1 MNCWMATAKKEHIID
16 VKLLYRVMRF
26 VKPYKFIFF
35 VSILFSIS
43 LGLLSISRP
52 IIIEYTV
59 DHFIIGKDPEMLLKY
74 TLIMIGLL
82 LLESIFQF
90 LFMYAANWIGQSVI
104 KDIREQLYKK
114 ILSFRLKY
122 FDNSPIGALV
132 TRCVSDIETIAEIFS
147 HGVLVIF
154 SDLFKIVIIVVW
166 MFSSNV
172 MLSIISLSVFPLLI
186 LATKYFQ
193 RAMKSAF
200 EDERSAISKLN
211 TFVQEHITGM
221 KIVQIFNR
229 ESQELDNFKKTNA
242 TFRSATIKAI
252 WHFSIFLPVIE
263 IMSAIALGAMVWY
276 GGMDIL
282 SGGGVTLGLMMA
294 FILLINMLFR
304 PVRHLAD
311 RINVLQRGI
320 VASNRVF
327 KVLDTEEYVN
337 SDVDLMIHEVQG
349 HLKFDRIHFSY
360 IDEEPVLKDVNFEVE
375 AGQTLALV
383 GATGSGKSSI
393 INLILRFY
401 NVDSG
406 TILLD
411 GKDIMQ
417 YNVQSLRSHIA
428 LVLQDVFLFSDTIYK
443 NIVLDKEIPINEVR
457 DAAKAIG
464 LEDFIEQLPGGYQ
477 YNVRERGV
485 MLSAGQRQLIAFLR
499 AYVCNP
505 SVLILDEATSSV
517 DIQTEYLIK
526 QSINK
531 LTEGRTSIIIAHR
544 LATIQNAD
552 KILVMDQGRIVESG
566 NHSDLMEQKGYYS
579 RLFELQFSS

>member
-35 VSILFSIS
+35 VSIFFSIS

-229 ESQELDNFKKTNA
+229 ESKELDNFKKTNA

-383 GATGSGKSSI
+383 GATGAGKSSI

-566 NHSDLMEQKGYYS
+566 SHSDLMEQKGYYS

>member
-1 MNCWMATAKKEHIID
+1 MATIKKEHIID
-16 VKLLYRVMRF
+16 VKLLSRVMRF
-26 VKPYKFIFF
+26 VKPYKVVFF
-35 VSILFSIS
+35 VSIFFSIS
-43 LGLLSISRP
+43 LGILSVSRP

-59 DHFIIGKDPEMLLKY
+59 DHFIIGSDPEMLLKY

-82 LLESIFQF
+82 LLESIMQF

-104 KDIREQLYKK
+104 KDIREQLYKN

-122 FDNSPIGALV
+122 FDNTPIGALV

-172 MLSIISLSVFPLLI
+172 MLSIISLSVFPFLI

-211 TFVQEHITGM
+211 TFVQEHISGM
-221 KIVQIFNR
+221 KIVQVFNQ
-229 ESQELDNFKKTNA
+229 ESQELDKFRKTNA
-242 TFRSATIKAI
+242 TFKSATIKAI

-276 GGMDIL
+276 GGMDML
-282 SGGGVTLGLMMA
+282 SEGGVTLGLMMA

-327 KVLDTEEYVN
+327 KVLDTNEFVN
-337 SDVDLMIHEVQG
+337 SDGDIMIHEVQG

-360 IDEEPVLKDVNFEVE
+360 IDEEPVLNDINFEVK

-406 TILLD
+406 TISLD

-417 YNVQSLRSHIA
+417 YNIQSLRSHIA

-443 NIVLDKEIPINEVR
+443 NIVLDKEIPIKEVR
-457 DAAKAIG
+457 HAAKAIG
-464 LEDFIEQLPGGYQ
+464 LEDFIEQLPGGYH

-517 DIQTEYLIK
+517 DIQTEDLIK
-526 QSINK
+526 QSISK
-531 LTEGRTSIIIAHR
+531 LTDGRTSIIIAHR

-566 NHSDLMEQKGYYS
+566 THLDLLEQKGYYS

>member
-1 MNCWMATAKKEHIID
+1 MATAKKEHIID

-35 VSILFSIS
+35 VSIFFSIS

-221 KIVQIFNR
+221 KIVQIFNQ

-383 GATGSGKSSI
+383 GATGAGKSSI

-566 NHSDLMEQKGYYS
+566 SHSDLMEQKGYYS

>member
-35 VSILFSIS
+35 VSIFFSIS

-327 KVLDTEEYVN
+327 KVLDTEEYAN

>member
-1 MNCWMATAKKEHIID
+1 MAFRQKENIID
-16 VKLLYRVMRF
+16 FKLLRRVMRF
-26 VKPYKFIFF
+26 VKPYKAIFF
-35 VSILFSIS
+35 LSIFFSVF
-43 LGLLSISRP
+43 LGLLSIARP

-59 DHFIIGKDPEMLLKY
+59 DHFIIGRDAEMLLKY

-82 LLESIFQF
+82 VLESVFQF
-90 LFMYAANWIGQSVI
+90 LFMYVANWIGQSVI
-104 KDIREQLYKK
+104 KDIRDQLYKK

-122 FDNSPIGALV
+122 FDHTPIGALV
-132 TRCVSDIETIAEIFS
+132 TRSVSDIEAIAEIFS
-147 HGVLVIF
+147 QGVLVIF
-154 SDLFKIVIIVVW
+154 SDIFKIIIIVLW
-166 MFSSNV
+166 MFYSDA
-172 MLSIISLSVFPLLI
+172 MLSLISLSVFPLLV

-211 TFVQEHITGM
+211 TFVQEHISGM
-221 KIVQIFNR
+221 KIVQIFNQ
-229 ESQELDNFKKTNA
+229 EQQELDNFKKVNA
-242 TFRSATIKAI
+242 TFRIATIKAI
-252 WHFSIFLPVIE
+252 WYFSIFLPVIE
-263 IMSAIALGAMVWY
+263 IMSAIALGTMVWY
-276 GGMDIL
+276 GGMDML
-282 SGGGVTLGLMMA
+282 SGGKVTLGLMMS

-327 KVLDTEEYVN
+327 KVLDTDSYVHSN
-337 SDVDLMIHEVQG
+337 GDLKLNQVYG
-349 HLKFDRIHFSY
+349 HVKFVEINFSY
-360 IDEEPVLKDVNFEVE
+360 VIEEPVLKDINFEVE
-375 AGQTLALV
+375 AGQKLALV
-383 GATGSGKSSI
+383 GATGAGKSSI
-393 INLILRFY
+393 INLLLRFY
-401 NVDSG
+401 NIDSG

-411 GKDIMQ
+411 GKDITK
-417 YNVQSLRSHIA
+417 YDIQSLRSHLA

-443 NIVLDKEIPINEVR
+443 NIVLDKAIPIELVQ

-464 LEDFIEQLPGGYQ
+464 LEQFIEQLPGGYQ

-517 DIQTEYLIK
+517 DTQTENLIQK
-526 QSINK
+526 SINK

-544 LATIQNAD
+544 LTTIKNAD

-566 NHSDLMEQKGYYS
+566 THLDLLKQKGYYN
-579 RLFELQFSS
+579 RLFELQFRS

>member
-1 MNCWMATAKKEHIID
+1 MTFVTVSSKKENIID
-16 VKLLYRVMRF
+16 IKLLRRVMRF
-26 VKPYKFIFF
+26 VKPYKAIFF
-35 VSILFSIS
+35 LSVFFSVF
-43 LGLLSISRP
+43 LGLLSIARP
-52 IIIEYTV
+52 IIIQYTV
-59 DHFIIGKDPEMLLKY
+59 DHFIIGRDAEMLLHY

-82 LLESIFQF
+82 VLESVFQF

-104 KDIREQLYKK
+104 RDIRNQLYKK

-122 FDNSPIGALV
+122 FDHTPIGALV
-132 TRCVSDIETIAEIFS
+132 TRSVSDIEAIAEIFS
-147 HGVLVIF
+147 QGVLVIF
-154 SDLFKIVIIVVW
+154 SDIFKIIIIVLW
-166 MFSSNV
+166 MFYSDA
-172 MLSIISLSVFPLLI
+172 MLSLISLSIFPLLV

-200 EDERSAISKLN
+200 EDERSAISRLN
-211 TFVQEHITGM
+211 TFVQEHISGM
-221 KIVQIFNR
+221 KIVQIFNQ
-229 ESQELDNFKKTNA
+229 EQQELDNFKKVNA
-242 TFRSATIKAI
+242 TFRIATIKAI
-252 WHFSIFLPVIE
+252 WYFSIFLPVIE

-276 GGMDIL
+276 GGMDML
-282 SGGGVTLGLMMA
+282 SGGKVTLGLMIS

-327 KVLDTEEYVN
+327 KVLDTESYVHSN
-337 SDVDLMIHEVQG
+337 GDLKLDQVYG
-349 HLKFDRIHFSY
+349 HVKFVEINFSY
-360 IDEEPVLKDVNFEVE
+360 VKEEPVLKDINFEVE
-375 AGQTLALV
+375 AGQKLALV
-383 GATGSGKSSI
+383 GATGAGKSSI
-393 INLILRFY
+393 INLLLRFY
-401 NVDSG
+401 NIDSG
-406 TILLD
+406 RILLD
-411 GKDIMQ
+411 DKDITK
-417 YNVQSLRSHIA
+417 YDVQSLRGHFA

-443 NIVLDKEIPINEVR
+443 NIVLDKPIPIELVQ

-464 LEDFIEQLPGGYQ
+464 LEKFIEQLPAGYQ

-517 DIQTEYLIK
+517 DTQTENLIQK
-526 QSINK
+526 SINK

-544 LATIQNAD
+544 LTTIQNAD

-566 NHSDLMEQKGYYS
+566 THLDLLKQKGYYN
-579 RLFELQFSS
+579 RLFELQFRS

>member
-1 MNCWMATAKKEHIID
+1 MNCWMATVKKEHIID
-16 VKLLYRVMRF
+16 VKLLSRVMRF

-35 VSILFSIS
+35 ASIFFSIS
-43 LGLLSISRP
+43 LGVLSISRP

-122 FDNSPIGALV
+122 FDNTPIGALV
-132 TRCVSDIETIAEIFS
+132 TRCVSDIESISEIFS

-186 LATKYFQ
+186 WATKYFQ

-221 KIVQIFNR
+221 KIVQIFNQ

-263 IMSAIALGAMVWY
+263 VMSAIALGSMVWY
-276 GGMDIL
+276 SGMDML
-282 SGGGVTLGLMMA
+282 SEGGVTLGLMMA

-327 KVLDTEEYVN
+327 KVLDTNEFVN
-337 SDVDLMIHEVQG
+337 SDGDLMIHEVQG
-349 HLKFDRIHFSY
+349 HLKFDRVHFSY
-360 IDEEPVLKDVNFEVE
+360 IDEEPVLNDINFEVQ
-375 AGQTLALV
+375 AGQTIALV
-383 GATGSGKSSI
+383 GATGAGKSSI

-417 YNVQSLRSHIA
+417 YNIQSLRSHIA

-443 NIVLDKEIPINEVR
+443 NIVLDKEISIKEVR

-464 LEDFIEQLPGGYQ
+464 LEDFIEQLPGAYH

-517 DIQTEYLIK
+517 DIQTEDLIK
-526 QSINK
+526 QSISK
-531 LTEGRTSIIIAHR
+531 LTDGRTSIIIAHR

-566 NHSDLMEQKGYYS
+566 THIDLLEQKGYYS

>member
-1 MNCWMATAKKEHIID
+1 MATIKKENIID
-16 VKLLYRVMRF
+16 LKLLSRVMRF
-26 VKPYKFIFF
+26 VKPYKVIFF
-35 VSILFSIS
+35 ASIFFSIS
-43 LGLLSISRP
+43 IGILSVSRP

-59 DHFIIGKDPEMLLKY
+59 DHFIIGLDPEMLLKY

-82 LLESIFQF
+82 FIESIIQF
-90 LFMYAANWIGQSVI
+90 LFLYAANWLGQSVI

-122 FDNSPIGALV
+122 FDNTPIGALV

-166 MFSSNV
+166 MFTSNV
-172 MLSIISLSVFPLLI
+172 MLSIISLSVFPFLI
-186 LATKYFQ
+186 VATKYFQ

-211 TFVQEHITGM
+211 TFVQEHISGM
-221 KIVQIFNR
+221 KIVQIFNQ
-229 ESQELDNFKKTNA
+229 ESQELDNFRNTNA
-242 TFRSATIKAI
+242 TFKSATIKAI

-276 GGMDIL
+276 GGMDML
-282 SGGGVTLGLMMA
+282 SEGGVTLGLMMA

-327 KVLDTEEYVN
+327 KVLDTSEFVN
-337 SDVDLMIHEVQG
+337 SDGNLMMHEVEG
-349 HLKFDRIHFSY
+349 HLKFDRINFSY
-360 IDEEPVLKDVNFEVE
+360 IDKEPVLNDINFEVN

-417 YNVQSLRSHIA
+417 YNIQSLRSHVA
-428 LVLQDVFLFSDTIYK
+428 LVLQDVFLFSDTIYN
-443 NIVLDKEIPINEVR
+443 NIVLDKEIPIKEVR
-457 DAAKAIG
+457 IAAKEIG
-464 LEDFIEQLPGGYQ
+464 LEGFIEQLPGGYQ
-477 YNVRERGV
+477 YSVGERGV

-517 DIQTEYLIK
+517 DIQTENLIK
-526 QSINK
+526 QSIKK

-544 LATIQNAD
+544 IATIQNAD
-552 KILVMDQGRIVESG
+552 KILVLDQGRIVESG
-566 NHSDLMEQKGYYS
+566 THSDLLEQKGYYS

>member
-1 MNCWMATAKKEHIID
+1 MATIKKEHIID
-16 VKLLYRVMRF
+16 VKLLSRVMRF
-26 VKPYKFIFF
+26 VKPYKVVFF
-35 VSILFSIS
+35 VSIFFSIS
-43 LGLLSISRP
+43 LGILSVSRP

-59 DHFIIGKDPEMLLKY
+59 DHFIIGEDPEMLLKY

-82 LLESIFQF
+82 LLESIMQF

-122 FDNSPIGALV
+122 FDNTPIGALV

-154 SDLFKIVIIVVW
+154 SDLFKIVIIVLW

-172 MLSIISLSVFPLLI
+172 MLSIISLSVFPFLI

-211 TFVQEHITGM
+211 TFVQEHISGM
-221 KIVQIFNR
+221 KIVQIFNQ
-229 ESQELDNFKKTNA
+229 ESQELEKFRKTNA
-242 TFRSATIKAI
+242 TFKSATIKAI

-282 SGGGVTLGLMMA
+282 SEGGVTLGLMMA

-327 KVLDTEEYVN
+327 KVLDTNEFVN
-337 SDVDLMIHEVQG
+337 SDGDIMIYEVQG

-360 IDEEPVLKDVNFEVE
+360 IDEEPVLNDINFEVK

-406 TILLD
+406 TILID

-417 YNVQSLRSHIA
+417 YNIQSLRSHIA

-443 NIVLDKEIPINEVR
+443 NIVLDKEIPIKEVR
-457 DAAKAIG
+457 DAARSIG
-464 LEDFIEQLPGGYQ
+464 LEDFIEQLPGGYH

-485 MLSAGQRQLIAFLR
+485 MLSVGQRQLIAFLR

-517 DIQTEYLIK
+517 DIQTEDLIK
-526 QSINK
+526 QSISK
-531 LTEGRTSIIIAHR
+531 LTDGRTSIIIAHR
-544 LATIQNAD
+544 LATIQKAD
-552 KILVMDQGRIVESG
+552 KILVMDKGRIVESG
-566 NHSDLMEQKGYYS
+566 THLDLLEQKGYYS

>member
-35 VSILFSIS
+35 VSIFFSIS

-211 TFVQEHITGM
+211 TFVQEHISGM
-221 KIVQIFNR
+221 KIVQIFNQ
-229 ESQELDNFKKTNA
+229 ESQELDKFRKTNA
-242 TFRSATIKAI
+242 TFKSATIKAI

-383 GATGSGKSSI
+383 GATGAGKSSI